1 MAVVGRF
8 AGHVSKIDTLV
19 EHVARNG
26 RLGRRNPQTLAEDAT
41 VIRAPRAM
49 PQQTPIAFLEI
60 PIAAGETIFLAISF
74 NAEDVDDLQDSEP
87 QFVLSLLA
95 ART

>member
-1 MAVVGRF
+1 
-8 AGHVSKIDTLV
+8 
-19 EHVARNG
+19 
-26 RLGRRNPQTLAEDAT
+26 
-41 VIRAPRAM
+41 M